1 MEGEVCVSNPPHHEL
16 LDTKGKD
23 CSSCRNEDACF
34 LDSGVS
40 PEELASCLHEVIEAR
55 QKKRILE
62 LKNELKLMR
71 RKLQAKE
78 HELHLW
84 KKGMIGFPGKLVYIH
99 IYMLKVLI

>member
-1 MEGEVCVSNPPHHEL
+1 MEGEVCVSNPPHGEL

-23 CSSCRNEDACF
+23 CSYCSNEDTCF

-40 PEELASCLHEVIEAR
+40 PVKLASCLHEVIEAR
-55 QKKRILE
+55 QKKRILK
-62 LKNELKLMR
+62 LKNELKLMG

-84 KKGMIGFPGKLVYIH
+84 KKGMIGLPGKLVFI
-99 IYMLKVLI
+99 